1 MVEEFNEDTE
11 ITESDRLQFL
21 TLPVLVTF
29 NVNNNRIT
37 EPDSAHSDHKHDKL
51 QRIECLPVTDT
62 REEELAM
69 DFARAENTSRRY
81 LDLILEANK
90 RTNLTRIT
98 SREEAEV
105 LGRRHAELCG

>member
-1 MVEEFNEDTE
+1 
-11 ITESDRLQFL
+11 
-21 TLPVLVTF
+21 
-29 NVNNNRIT
+29 
-37 EPDSAHSDHKHDKL
+37 
-51 QRIECLPVTDT
+51 
-62 REEELAM
+62 M

-105 LGRRHAELCG
+105 LHLEDSWVGLRSTELLTAVMVT

>member
-1 MVEEFNEDTE
+1 
-11 ITESDRLQFL
+11 
-21 TLPVLVTF
+21 
-29 NVNNNRIT
+29 
-37 EPDSAHSDHKHDKL
+37 
-51 QRIECLPVTDT
+51 
-62 REEELAM
+62 M

-105 LGRRHAELCG
+105 LHLEDSWVGLPEINRAPDGRYGDLGSGGGFPGVICKEYFLNLPTFCFISLLLSSTLFFSHDFL